1 MSAHNAA
8 HGAHGANTADDVESI
23 KKQTRAYI
31 KVFVTLMV
39 MTVLTVA
46 VAYLHMPPVMAIVVA
61 LAIALFKGSLV
72 AGVFM
77 HLFHEHKAI
86 YWILL
91 LTVAFFV
98 VLLFWPTLSA
108 WDQRHL

>member
-1 MSAHNAA
+1 MSSHNASNTA
-8 HGAHGANTADDVESI
+8 ANTADDVESI
-23 KKQTRAYI
+23 KKQTRAYL
-31 KVFVTLMV
+31 KVFATLMV

-46 VAYLHMPPVMAIVVA
+46 VAFMHMPPVVAIGIA

-91 LTVAFFV
+91 LTVAFFF

>member
-1 MSAHNAA
+1 MSSHNASNAA
-8 HGAHGANTADDVESI
+8 HTSVDVESI

-39 MTVLTVA
+39 MTILTVA
-46 VAYLHMPPVMAIVVA
+46 VAYLHMPPVLAIAVA
-61 LAIALFKGSLV
+61 MAIALFKGSLV

-91 LTVAFFV
+91 LTVAFFI
-98 VLLFWPTLSA
+98 VLLFLPTLSA

>member
-1 MSAHNAA
+1 MSSHNAA
-8 HGAHGANTADDVESI
+8 NADDVSNTADDVESI

-39 MTVLTVA
+39 LTVLTVA
-46 VAYLHMPPVMAIVVA
+46 VAYLHMPPGLAIAVA
-61 LAIALFKGSLV
+61 LVIALFKGSLV

-91 LTVAFFV
+91 LTVAFFL

>member
-1 MSAHNAA
+1 MSSHDTA
-8 HGAHGANTADDVESI
+8 HGVNTHDDVESI

-39 MTVLTVA
+39 MTLLTVA
-46 VAYLHMPPVMAIVVA
+46 VAYLHMPPAVAIAVA

-86 YWILL
+86 YWILF
-91 LTVAFFV
+91 LTVAFFI

>member
-1 MSAHNAA
+1 MSSHNAVNGA
-8 HGAHGANTADDVESI
+8 GAHTADDVESI

-31 KVFVTLMV
+31 KVFVMLMV

-46 VAYLHMPPVMAIVVA
+46 VAYLHLPPVAAIGIA

-72 AGVFM
+72 AGIFM
-77 HLFHEHKAI
+77 HLSHEHKAI